1 MILWILLPLG
11 AWLLGSIAFG
21 ALLVRWKTASDIR
34 AQGSGNIGATN
45 VYRIHGKALGAATLA
60 LDAAKGAIPVAL
72 ALFLAPANP
81 HLAPVVGLFAL
92 LGHCFPAYSYLK
104 GGGKGVATAAGA
116 ALVLSPIT
124 LGASLGAFIL
134 ALIIGGRVSAGSL
147 AAAACLPLFGWLFGL
162 PFFTVFIFA
171 IMALVVFVRHQANIA
186 RLLAGTEPTLRDKK

>member
-1 MILWILLPLG
+1 MILWILLLLG

-34 AQGSGNIGATN
+34 SQGSGNIGATN

-72 ALFLAPANP
+72 ALLIAPASP

-92 LGHCFPAYSYLK
+92 LGHCFPAYSFFK

-116 ALVLSPIT
+116 TLALSPIT
-124 LGASLGAFIL
+124 IGAAL
-134 ALIIGGRVSAGSL
+134 AVFLVVTIRWGRVSAGSL
-147 AAAACLPLFGWLFGL
+147 AAAATLK
-162 PFFTVFIFA
+162 PFCNKSRT
-171 IMALVVFVRHQANIA
+171 
-186 RLLAGTEPTLRDKK
+186 LASAFWWHSSACFRAT